1 MESEI
6 NGQKYHY
13 HNLVV
18 LKDKPSLFHVVE
30 SRSWM
35 EYCKNKITHPITEEE
50 RDYPY
55 RECVR
60 ESQYVMN
67 GAPSVAQQAVTPIV
81 STAVGSAGFVLG
93 MQALG
98 KGIAHSGS
106 RTTNNNTTS
115 AAGGSGG
122 DASSS
127 SSSTAKGGLGG
138 TATNNVN
145 SGNKT
150 TTTNQNHT
158 VHHNNSHTNINS
170 NNHLN
175 AH

>member
-1 MESEI
+1 MECSCKVYVLGRAFVRQVRVEARYKGPLTLIEVDMIIVILALSALLSACTSSRTWVASPMESEI

-67 GAPSVAQQAVTPIV
+67 GAPSV
-81 STAVGSAGFVLG
+81 
-93 MQALG
+93 
-98 KGIAHSGS
+98 HS
-106 RTTNNNTTS
+106 
-115 AAGGSGG
+115 
-122 DASSS
+122 
-127 SSSTAKGGLGG
+127 KP
-138 TATNNVN
+138 
-145 SGNKT
+145 
-150 TTTNQNHT
+150 
-158 VHHNNSHTNINS
+158 
-170 NNHLN
+170 
-175 AH
+175 